1 MEGCIQCP
9 YHGWEYDGSG
19 NCTRMPSTAFCKG
32 IRVSSLPVC
41 EADGFVWVWP
51 GEKLPDADVPAVTQ
65 PPEGFD
71 VSSYTQLSLTSPA
84 CSLCAACKYS
94 PSALCPC
101 IMVATLMSWLGRA
114 GPVTLL
120 TAKGWLF
127 LKAGILCVLY
137 MCH

>member
-1 MEGCIQCP
+1 MLSIGGQNVLGECSHDSDILLPQGSVVDGCIQCP

-51 GEKLPDADVPAVTQ
+51 GENLPDAAVPAVTQ

-71 VSSYTQLSLTSPA
+71 VSPRSERFSSSFA
-84 CSLCAACKYS
+84 CNMRDCFA
-94 PSALCPC
+94 SA
-101 IMVATLMSWLGRA
+101 
-114 GPVTLL
+114 
-120 TAKGWLF
+120 
-127 LKAGILCVLY
+127 
-137 MCH
+137 

>member
-51 GEKLPDADVPAVTQ
+51 GQKLPDADVPAVTR

-71 VSSYTQLSLTSPA
+71 VSPRRKG
-84 CSLCAACKYS
+84 CHAALHASCLD
-94 PSALCPC
+94 ALLLPQCPC
-101 IMVATLMSWLGRA
+101 ITLAALSQHMR
-114 GPVTLL
+114 
-120 TAKGWLF
+120 
-127 LKAGILCVLY
+127 
-137 MCH
+137 

>member
-1 MEGCIQCP
+1 MIPLPEFLYSSLTVTPAAQGSVVEGFIQCP

-51 GEKLPDADVPAVTQ
+51 GQKLPDAEVPAVTQ

-71 VSSYTQLSLTSPA
+71 VSPRSERFSSSFA
-84 CSLCAACKYS
+84 CNMRDCFA
-94 PSALCPC
+94 SA
-101 IMVATLMSWLGRA
+101 
-114 GPVTLL
+114 
-120 TAKGWLF
+120 
-127 LKAGILCVLY
+127 
-137 MCH
+137 

>member
-1 MEGCIQCP
+1 MPQGSVVDGCIQCP

-51 GEKLPDADVPAVTQ
+51 GEEMPDAAVPAVTQ

-71 VSSYTQLSLTSPA
+71 VSLSLQH
-84 CSLCAACKYS
+84 
-94 PSALCPC
+94 ALQ
-101 IMVATLMSWLGRA
+101 ILA
-114 GPVTLL
+114 
-120 TAKGWLF
+120 LF
-127 LKAGILCVLY
+127 FTRHRVVRMRSGL
-137 MCH
+137 